1 MQNNNQ
7 NIQRYEEDEIDLKEL
22 FRTLLKRKK
31 FIILFTAVITIA
43 AIAYAYA
50 MPKVYEA
57 KVILK
62 IGEYRL
68 TKTKYDAN
76 TDSTTMTNTKS
87 VLADASEL
95 SKELEILFIDI
106 VKNKKD
112 REAQIESIGLLK
124 QQNNFLEI
132 TALSSSNKLAIAE
145 INKVV
150 NFVQANHKKKLDDVM
165 KLHETNAKQV
175 EAKLALLKNKMLP
188 AIEEKIARY
197 KKDIEIYETNFNEV
211 QKNLQ
216 KIKSVNP
223 TLAAIQIN
231 EQRYLADM
239 LMKLKDSLEQSEN
252 EKNDIEVVRIEKF
265 KEELSALK
273 VLMKPYN
280 YRNTE
285 VIGNIMTND
294 YAIKPKKKLI
304 VVVAFVTGFILSI
317 FLVFF
322 MEFIQGMK
330 RDEEEKSSVK

>member
-1 MQNNNQ
+1 MQNNNH

-22 FRTLLKRKK
+22 FRTLMKRKK

-43 AIAYAYA
+43 AIAYSFAV
-50 MPKVYEA
+50 PKVYEA

-62 IGEYRL
+62 IGEYKL
-68 TKTKYDAN
+68 AN
-76 TDSTTMTNTKS
+76 SNDKI
-87 VLADASEL
+87 VIAEASEL
-95 SKELEILFIDI
+95 SKELEILFIEI
-106 VKNKKD
+106 LKNEKD

-124 QQNNFLEI
+124 KQNNFLKI
-132 TALSSSNKLAIAE
+132 SALGFSNKLAIAE

-150 NFVQANHKKKLDDVM
+150 NFVQVNHKKKLDDVM
-165 KLHETNAKQV
+165 KLHETNAKQI
-175 EAKLALLKNKMLP
+175 EAKLALLKNKILP

-197 KKDIEIYETNFNEV
+197 KKDIKIYETNFIEV

-231 EQRYLADM
+231 EQSYLADM
-239 LMKLKDSLEQSEN
+239 LIKLKDSLEQSEN
-252 EKNDIEVVRIEKF
+252 EKNDIEVVQIEKF
-265 KEELSALK
+265 KEALNALK

-285 VIGNIMTND
+285 VVGNIMTND

-304 VVVAFVTGFILSI
+304 AVVAFVTGLILSV

-330 RDEEEKSSVK
+330 RDEEEESSVK

>member
-1 MQNNNQ
+1 MQNNNH
-7 NIQRYEEDEIDLKEL
+7 NITRYEEDEIDLREL
-22 FRTLLKRKK
+22 FRTLMKK
-31 FIILFTAVITIA
+31 KIFIVFFTAVITIA
-43 AIAYAYA
+43 AIAYAYTL
-50 MPKVYEA
+50 PKVYEA

-68 TKTKYDAN
+68 TKTKTDAN
-76 TDSTTMTNTKS
+76 TNSTTITNS
-87 VLADASEL
+87 RIVLAEASEL

-112 REAQIESIGLLK
+112 KEAQIKSIGLLK
-124 QQNNFLEI
+124 QHNNFLEI
-132 TALSSSNKLAIAE
+132 TAHSSSNKLAVAE

-150 NFVQANHKKKLDDVM
+150 SFVQENHKKTLDDVM
-165 KLHETNAKQV
+165 KLHETNAKQID
-175 EAKLALLKNKMLP
+175 AKLALLKNKVLP

-197 KKDIEIYETNFNEV
+197 KKDIEIYETNFIEV

-231 EQRYLADM
+231 EQSYLADM

-252 EKNDIEVVRIEKF
+252 EKNDIEVIRIEKF
-265 KEELSALK
+265 KEELNTLK

-285 VIGNIMTND
+285 VVGNIMTND
-294 YAIKPKKKLI
+294 YAIKPNKKLI

-330 RDEEEKSSVK
+330 RNEEEESSVK